1 MRRLSGTVDI
11 DRQGRVRRL
20 DVVESVE
27 NTVTKVQMTFGDFGI
42 HVSVSAPPADETV
55 SP

>member
-1 MRRLSGTVDI
+1 MLMPRKVKHRKQQRGRRRGFAKGGTV
-11 DRQGRVRRL
+11 V
-20 DVVESVE
+20 
-27 NTVTKVQMTFGDFGI
+27 TFGDFGI

>member
-20 DVVESVE
+20 DVVGSVE

-42 HVSVSAPPADETV
+42 GVSVSAPPAGETV

>member
-42 HVSVSAPPADETV
+42 GVSVSAPPADETV